1 MLDCNATT
9 QAIEVA
15 TNRLN
20 WYIGLSILA
29 SCISMFAVI
38 VSIIYNRKQL
48 EKSDQRHEETLN
60 NSIVQLEESNNRHKE
75 AIDLSIKIM
84 EANQDFSKRSFTTIL
99 IKNFVNDLN
108 KTRKK
113 LDELTAPENKI
124 IKDDAGTFI
133 NFTTWIEANKKLL
146 PKTLHEWVCEENGQQ
161 EYKKVA
167 KADYDPCVTT
177 KEKEEIVI
185 TILHMINIYEQI
197 GISLKNDVVDRD
209 ILSNTFKA
217 PIKRTYELYNEY
229 IQHRVEQHGDENFGK
244 YFKWAY
250 DELHKEERDTQRE
263 SASKLK

>member
-1 MLDCNATT
+1 MLDCNTT
-9 QAIEVA
+9 AQAIDIA

-20 WYIGLSILA
+20 WYIGLSIFA
-29 SCISMFAVI
+29 SCISIFAVI

-48 EKSDQRHEETLN
+48 EKSDERHESILN
-60 NSIVQLEESNNRHKE
+60 HSIEQLNESNKRHKE
-75 AIDLSIKIM
+75 AIEYSIKIM
-84 EANQDFSKRSFTTIL
+84 EANQDFSKRSFTTTL
-99 IKNFVNDLN
+99 IKDFVNNLN
-108 KTRKK
+108 EARKK
-113 LDELTAPENKI
+113 LDELTAPEKEV

-146 PKTLHEWVCEENGQQ
+146 PKTLHEWVCEEDGQK

-185 TILHMINIYEQI
+185 TILHIINIYEQI
-197 GISLKNDVVDRD
+197 GISLKNDVVDSE

-217 PIKRTYELYNEY
+217 PIKRNYELYNEY
-229 IQHRVEQHGDENFGK
+229 IQHRIEQHGDENFGK

-250 DELHKEERDTQRE
+250 EELYKDERDTQRE

>member
-29 SCISMFAVI
+29 SCISILAVI
-38 VSIIYNRKQL
+38 VSIVYNRK
-48 EKSDQRHEETLN
+48 
-60 NSIVQLEESNNRHKE
+60 QLEESNNRHKD

-84 EANQDFSKRSFTTIL
+84 KANQDFSKRSFTTTL
-99 IKNFVNDLN
+99 IKDFVNDLN

-113 LDELTAPENKI
+113 LDELTAPKNKI

-146 PKTLHEWVCEENGQQ
+146 PKTLHEWVCEENGQK

-167 KADYDPCVTT
+167 KADYEPCITT

-197 GISLKNDVVDRD
+197 GVSLKNDVVDKD

-217 PIKRTYELYNEY
+217 PIKRTYELYSEY
-229 IQHRVEQHGDENFGK
+229 IQHRIDQHG
-244 YFKWAY
+244 
-250 DELHKEERDTQRE
+250 KERVP
-263 SASKLK
+263 LN